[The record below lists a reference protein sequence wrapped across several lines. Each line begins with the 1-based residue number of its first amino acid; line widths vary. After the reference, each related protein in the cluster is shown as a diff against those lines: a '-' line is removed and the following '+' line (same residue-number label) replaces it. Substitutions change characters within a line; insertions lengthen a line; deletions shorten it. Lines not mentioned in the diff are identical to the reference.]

1 MTAWDWGPPSWG
13 LPGGPAL
20 GSQGSQPSQSSRTE
34 RLLGRPGPGL
44 HSCVCAGAGLGPHDP
59 QGMFH

>member
-1 MTAWDWGPPSWG
+1 MASGK
-13 LPGGPAL
+13 LAL
-20 GSQGSQPSQSSRTE
+20 KKPVETE

-44 HSCVCAGAGLGPHDP
+44 HSCVCVGAGLGPHDP